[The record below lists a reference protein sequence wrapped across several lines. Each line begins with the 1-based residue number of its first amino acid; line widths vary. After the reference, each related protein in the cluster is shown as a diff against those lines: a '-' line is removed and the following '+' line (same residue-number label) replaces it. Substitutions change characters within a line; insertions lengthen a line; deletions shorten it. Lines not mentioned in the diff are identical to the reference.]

1 MLWITFIFQV
11 NAPQNLPCF
20 TKYVYHSRLLCQCH
34 VITVLNKSRSR
45 LWYGFPLG
53 IVHKCRFNGVK
64 IKSVQSN
71 DKTLPFHN
79 PPLEHNQKASNLMD
93 KQGIVWSRTKP
104 GALKCT
110 IINIDTGIF
119 HINCM
124 PPLSS
129 PSIQSACHSMLASL
143 HSTSLFV
150 LINSVYQW
158 WSVTKYNYFVTVLKY
173 IFQVS
178 VLYWSSFIL
187 SNFYFY
193 FTTFQSIRSYF
204 LLHYIS

>member
-64 IKSVQSN
+64 IKSEQSN

-150 LINSVYQW
+150 LINSVYYSFYTQRLYNVLHFLCTGAA
-158 WSVTKYNYFVTVLKY
+158 VTSTMSRK
-173 IFQVS
+173 QE
-178 VLYWSSFIL
+178 SSFS
-187 SNFYFY
+187 SNVWAAEDAVDYFH
-193 FTTFQSIRSYF
+193 FSR
-204 LLHYIS
+204 